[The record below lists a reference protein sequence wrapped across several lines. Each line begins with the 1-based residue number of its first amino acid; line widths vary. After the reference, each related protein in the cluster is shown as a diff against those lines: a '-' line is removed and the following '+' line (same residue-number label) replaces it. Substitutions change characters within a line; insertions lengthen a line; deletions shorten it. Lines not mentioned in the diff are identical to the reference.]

1 MSRRPASKLAHHWR
15 VAGHMVSA
23 SGAFLPVG
31 VLTLALGMA
40 IYHWVEGLGWSDAF
54 LNAAMLLGG
63 MGPVDPI
70 HTILGKWLVG
80 LYALLAGLVVI
91 VLAGVMLSPVMHHVL
106 GRLHVEDE
114 P

>member
-1 MSRRPASKLAHHWR
+1 MSAHTPSKLPHHWR
-15 VAGHMVSA
+15 VARHMVSA

-31 VLTLALGMA
+31 LATLGLGMG
-40 IYHWVEGLGWSDAF
+40 IYHWVEGLDWSDAF

-70 HTILGKWLVG
+70 HTELGKWLVG
-80 LYALLAGLVVI
+80 LDARLAGLVVI

-106 GRLHVEDE
+106 GRLHVKDE

>member
-1 MSRRPASKLAHHWR
+1 MSRRESSKLPHHWR
-15 VAGHMVSA
+15 VARHMVSA

-31 VLTLALGMA
+31 AATLALGMG
-40 IYHWVEGLGWSDAF
+40 IYHWVEGLGWSDSF

-70 HTILGKWLVG
+70 HTVLGKWLVG
-80 LYALLAGLVVI
+80 AYAMLAGLVVI

-106 GRLHVEDE
+106 GRLHVDDE